1 MSNETLPTLLS
12 DELANVIRLTVDGR
26 AIYQCPTC
34 SNPWEGEKMYDH
46 VEKQVQKT
54 TLEKVIERLES
65 AGNEDRIESE
75 LHEAQCICSICMS
88 WEHRKQAI
96 AELKEMLGEV

>member
-46 VEKQVQKT
+46 VEKQAQKRI
-54 TLEKVIERLES
+54 LEKAIERLEDVS
-65 AGNEDRIESE
+65 GEMEDASYE
-75 LHEAQCICSICMS
+75 
-88 WEHRKQAI
+88 KAI
-96 AELKEMLGEV
+96 TAIKSLLAEIDT